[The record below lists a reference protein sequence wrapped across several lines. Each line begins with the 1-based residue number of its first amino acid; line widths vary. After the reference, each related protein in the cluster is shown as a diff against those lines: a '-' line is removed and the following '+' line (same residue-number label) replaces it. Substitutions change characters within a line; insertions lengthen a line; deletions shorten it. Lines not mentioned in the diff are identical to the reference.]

1 MEGPNSDIVAI
12 PFGEDGESQAIVATP
27 AAEGLG
33 GISVSPDGRWLAYWA
48 DPTGRAEIWVR
59 PLSGPGAA
67 VRVSADGGSEPIW
80 SRDGRRLFYRAG
92 ADVWTTDVDPTSVD
106 FSFTP
111 PVLLFSGNYVRG
123 EFLQP
128 PNYDVAPDG
137 RFLMLKWLDG
147 GDPGE
152 LPLMVL
158 TNWMA
163 ELERA
168 AP

>member
-1 MEGPNSDIVAI
+1 MALPPGTSIVPYEVLGVLGAGGM
-12 PFGEDGESQAIVATP
+12 GEVHRAHDRR
-27 AAEGLG
+27 L
-33 GISVSPDGRWLAYWA
+33 
-48 DPTGRAEIWVR
+48 GRAEIWVR

-92 ADVWTTDVDPTSVD
+92 ADVWATDVDPTSVD

-111 PVLLFSGNYVRG
+111 PVRLFSGNFVRG
-123 EFLQP
+123 EFFQP